1 MSQDHP
7 TTPKTTAR
15 LDGLYNALTGLGGSN
30 DKGAVAR
37 PSIRADL
44 TLGELDML
52 YRQNGYARRIVNE
65 IPQDCVR
72 KGWAVV
78 ADDED
83 LTQTPETSYL
93 CIPERVEDA
102 FRWARLYGGAVL
114 LLVTRDGG
122 ELSDPLD
129 LATVQELV
137 QLHVFD
143 AREATPVEWDG
154 DIYSKTYREPLFWS
168 FSPNTVGGSRSMSLT
183 ANEGTLGAPL
193 TRPRVKGGLLS
204 GEQGGAVPTM
214 DHGQGLDDSVLN
226 AIWDQ
231 LRNKASVEQG
241 GACLAQEL
249 KIDTVKVEGLAS
261 LAVSDQMQLFQ
272 DRLSLLAKSKALL
285 NTIVLAT
292 GEEYI
297 QNHAQTGGFRD
308 LDAAT
313 RAALSAVTG
322 MPQTLLFGDTPSGLN
337 SDGRSSQN
345 AWATVISAIQ
355 THYLKE
361 RLKCIY
367 DVLFSSAKGPTGGP
381 YRPIGWCSTPL
392 TSPPSWRLNRPGRH
406 RPRPTR
412 STLTGASYS

>member
-1 MSQDHP
+1 M
-7 TTPKTTAR
+7 
-15 LDGLYNALTGLGGSN
+15 
-30 DKGAVAR
+30 
-37 PSIRADL
+37 
-44 TLGELDML
+44 
-52 YRQNGYARRIVNE
+52 
-65 IPQDCVR
+65 
-72 KGWAVV
+72 
-78 ADDED
+78 
-83 LTQTPETSYL
+83 
-93 CIPERVEDA
+93 
-102 FRWARLYGGAVL
+102 L

-183 ANEGTLGAPL
+183 ANEGTLGAL
-193 TRPRVKGGLLS
+193 SRVHASRVVYFPGNRVAPSLRWTTAS
-204 GEQGGAVPTM
+204 
-214 DHGQGLDDSVLN
+214 GLDDSVLN

-322 MPQTLLFGDTPSGLN
+322 MPQTLLLGTPP
-337 SDGRSSQN
+337 
-345 AWATVISAIQ
+345 AV
-355 THYLKE
+355 
-361 RLKCIY
+361 
-367 DVLFSSAKGPTGGP
+367 
-381 YRPIGWCSTPL
+381 
-392 TSPPSWRLNRPGRH
+392 
-406 RPRPTR
+406 
-412 STLTGASYS
+412 